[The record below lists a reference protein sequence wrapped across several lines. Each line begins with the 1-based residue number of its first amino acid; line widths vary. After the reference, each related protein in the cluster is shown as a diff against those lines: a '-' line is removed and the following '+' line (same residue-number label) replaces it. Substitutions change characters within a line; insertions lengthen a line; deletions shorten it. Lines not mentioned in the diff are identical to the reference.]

1 MEIVMSLFGAL
12 VGAVITSFIA
22 NYWYKKQQKIVLK
35 NQTELEALRYQYK
48 KENELSDIKKN
59 ILFTWQDIY
68 TGNVLEDVESVIEAP
83 NYGSHACVGDVG
95 FFHLGNFSRKIRT
108 EDINYSN
115 GRLEN
120 VDFVAGYANGYSQL
134 IAFTLMYSSDVKIH
148 QLVHLLNSF
157 TNIEPYD
164 EKYDDKKVAY
174 DFTKHIETVAIHNLI
189 YYYLK
194 IEWLGSPMEKLPTT
208 SLYELSKQLKT
219 EYTEEELKREV
230 ERISKLI
237 CI

>member
-1 MEIVMSLFGAL
+1 MEILISLFWPF
-12 VGAVITSFIA
+12 VGAVITGFIA
-22 NYWYKKQQKIVLK
+22 NYWYKKQQKIILE
-35 NQTELEALRYQYK
+35 NQTELVALRYQYK

-59 ILFTWQDIY
+59 ILFAWQDIY
-68 TGNVLEDVESVIEAP
+68 SGNVLADVESVIGSP
-83 NYGSHACVGDVG
+83 NYASKAYVGDVA
-95 FFHLGNFSRKIRT
+95 FFHLGNFARVIRT
-108 EDINYSN
+108 EDVNYSN

-120 VDFVAGYANGYSQL
+120 IDFIAGYANGYAEL

-157 TNIEPYD
+157 TNVESYD
-164 EKYDDKKVAY
+164 EENGNKKVAY

-194 IEWLGSPMEKLPTT
+194 IEWLGSSMDNLSKT
-208 SLYELSKQLKT
+208 SLYELSRQLKIDYI
-219 EYTEEELKREV
+219 EKDVIDEI

-237 CI
+237 